1 MSNDG
6 IPDFPERV
14 ACAVREADRL
24 AAELGSEGGSEAEV
38 TSSPEYQELV
48 HLKVILEMETSRTL
62 AEIARINSELERTD
76 LAEKLALVEE
86 ER

>member
-14 ACAVREADRL
+14 VRAVREADRL